1 MYIVT
6 KLIICDNHTFR
17 MLTHNGVLH
26 SSKESA
32 EKEAKA
38 LALKHKTRYSVLHVQ
53 SSFSTQINVTK
64 EKQHG

>member
-1 MYIVT
+1 MYIVA
-6 KLIICDNHTFR
+6 KLEIIDGKAFR

-53 SSFSTQINVTK
+53 NSFSTQTTLVK
-64 EKQHG
+64 EKP